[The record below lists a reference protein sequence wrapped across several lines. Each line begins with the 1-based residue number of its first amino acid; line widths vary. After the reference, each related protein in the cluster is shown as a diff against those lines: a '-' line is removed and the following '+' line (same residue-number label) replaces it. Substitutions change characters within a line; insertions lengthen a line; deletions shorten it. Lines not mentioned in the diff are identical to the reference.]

1 MTAPAQIGHVEAQA
15 RGTGP
20 DHPTYYEQDAGNRG
34 WGLEG
39 RRRPRAYRP

>member
-20 DHPTYYEQDAGNRG
+20 DHPTRYEWR
-34 WGLEG
+34 L
-39 RRRPRAYRP
+39 RPHIACHV